1 MTRLEKIARRQLR
14 RARVYR
20 DAGDADGESFAM
32 HWYRKTQAKISRAFD
47 SAFGPRIEISGVF
60 A

>member
-20 DAGDADGESFAM
+20 EAGDADGESFVM
-32 HWYRKTQAKISRAFD
+32 HWYRKTQARISRTIDYAFL
-47 SAFGPRIEISGVF
+47 PRIDLAGVL